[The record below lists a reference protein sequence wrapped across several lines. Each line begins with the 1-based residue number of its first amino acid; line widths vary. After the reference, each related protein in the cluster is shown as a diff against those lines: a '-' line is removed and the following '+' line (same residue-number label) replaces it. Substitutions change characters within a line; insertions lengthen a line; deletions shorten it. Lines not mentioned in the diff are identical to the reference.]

1 MGGTVTADA
10 GIGVIEALDGKFY
23 DKYNNE
29 IININIKKILKAKRI
44 SKSKI
49 LSKNKLFFLMDAKT
63 TFKDFDIPL
72 NNKIGSMFKK
82 DKKMIKSLIKKI

>member
-29 IININIKKILKAKRI
+29 IININIKKILKAKEYQNQR
-44 SKSKI
+44 
-49 LSKNKLFFLMDAKT
+49 F
-63 TFKDFDIPL
+63 
-72 NNKIGSMFKK
+72 
-82 DKKMIKSLIKKI
+82 